1 MLPIFST
8 AIADMQHANA
18 AEDMK
23 SLFELKPVDIT
34 ERRESPAP
42 ETSRGLQIMLEMIGF
57 DIYLL
62 KFDHML

>member
-23 SLFELKPVDIT
+23 SLFELKAVDMT
-34 ERRESPAP
+34 EKSESPAP
-42 ETSRGLQIMLEMIGF
+42 ETSTGF
-57 DIYLL
+57 TDNVGN
-62 KFDHML
+62 D